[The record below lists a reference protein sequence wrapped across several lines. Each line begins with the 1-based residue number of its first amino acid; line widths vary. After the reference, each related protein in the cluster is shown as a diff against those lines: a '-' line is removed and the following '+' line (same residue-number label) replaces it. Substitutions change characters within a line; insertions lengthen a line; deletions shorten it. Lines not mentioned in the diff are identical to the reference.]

1 MMFYIKTKLPDG
13 KTVKTEVT
21 DENVFTRC
29 VECDAELQVDLV
41 ELASD
46 EHFDLCGTGIYCSRC
61 SCKRWNG
68 AVRHGDQQV

>member
-1 MMFYIKTKLPDG
+1 MFYIKTQIG
-13 KTVKTEVT
+13 KETQTTTEIT
-21 DENVFTRC
+21 DENVFTHC
-29 VECDAELQVDLV
+29 VECDAELQVDLA

-61 SCKRWNG
+61 SCKRWKG

>member
-1 MMFYIKTKLPDG
+1 MFYIKTRIG
-13 KTVKTEVT
+13 KETQLTTDIT

-46 EHFDLCGTGIYCSRC
+46 EHFDLYSTGICCSRC
-61 SCKRWNG
+61 SYKHWKG
-68 AVRHGDQQV
+68 ATRHGNQQV

>member
-1 MMFYIKTKLPDG
+1 MFY
-13 KTVKTEVT
+13 VKAQLSEEIQVTTEIT
-21 DENVFTRC
+21 DENVFTHC
-29 VECDAELQVDLV
+29 LECGVELPVDLA

-61 SCKRWNG
+61 SCRRWKG

>member
-1 MMFYIKTKLPDG
+1 MFY
-13 KTVKTEVT
+13 VKAQISEETQLTTEIT
-21 DENVFTRC
+21 DENVFTHC
-29 VECDAELQVDLV
+29 MECGVELQVGLA

-61 SCKRWNG
+61 GCRRWKG